1 MQRKFRLDD
10 EAWNQFIEKTDTP
23 SETLRELVI
32 NFISEDYPLNQV
44 IGVEEAAELWGLKAG
59 YIKNLC
65 AAGKIKCKKV
75 GKTWVIDKSQ
85 KNPSQIKE
93 SK

>member
-1 MQRKFRLDD
+1 M
-10 EAWNQFIEKTDTP
+10 P

-44 IGVEEAAELWGLKAG
+44 IGVEKAAELWGLKAG

-65 AAGKIKCKKV
+65 AAGKIECKKV
-75 GKTWVIDKSQ
+75 SNTWIVSKEQ
-85 KNPSQIKE
+85 KNPSQNKE
-93 SK
+93 R